1 MHLARTFSFTCSPA
15 PDDAFAGVASFARG
29 DLALADGAPCLF
41 FAFGRPGHP
50 WRAMVLPLAGGRQL
64 DAQQFRQAM
73 GYPLTEEQDIA
84 AVGRLCLMALL
95 GADWP
100 RTDLEEEILR
110 TYGRAWLAAV
120 PHGVLPRP
128 DGSVVA
134 DADLREAGT

>member
-29 DLALADGAPCLF
+29 DLADWAPCLF
-41 FAFGRPGHP
+41 FAFGRPDSP
-50 WRAMVLPLAGGRQL
+50 WRAMVLPLAAGRPL

-73 GYPLTEEQDIA
+73 GYSLTEEQYVA

-100 RTDLEEEILR
+100 RTDLEEAILR
-110 TYGRAWLAAV
+110 QYGRAWLAAV

-128 DGSVVA
+128 DGSVVT
-134 DADLREAGT
+134 DADLREADV